1 MIFDAPNRNHLWGN
15 LIIEECVRCGVGLFC
30 IAPGSRSTPLT
41 TAVARHP
48 HARHLVHFDERG
60 TAFAALGYARAT
72 GRPAAWITTSGTALA
87 NGMPAVIEA
96 SVDQVPLLLLT
107 ADRPPELRQTGAN
120 QTIDQVKLYGDAVR
134 WFFDMPVPD
143 AAVDPAMVLTT
154 IDQAIYRTLRSPK
167 GPVHLNCMFREPLA
181 PLAIEE
187 AFTPKT
193 PTVKRWYQAEQP
205 YTRYAQPQVG
215 IEETELE
222 RLAERLQEAKRGLLV
237 VGKLTSMREAEAVR
251 HLGDAL
257 GWPWLPDIG
266 SYLRLGHDA
275 SDSQITYYDHVLG
288 RPGWEEHRP
297 DVVLHIGG
305 RATSKRL
312 LQYVQRAQPEAY
324 IVVRDGPTRFD
335 PTHQVTDTI
344 EAAIGPLAR
353 RLAENVQALARFAS
367 TEWLNM
373 WRSASH
379 QVNTHIED
387 VLAEEE
393 GLSEPAVAR
402 LISAHLP
409 KDTGLFLGSS
419 MPIRDMDMFAVATG
433 AAVPVAAN
441 RGASG
446 IDGTVATA
454 VGYAQGLERLVTM
467 LLGDLA
473 LLHDLNSL
481 AMLRDAPYPV
491 VIVVINNDGGGIFS
505 FLPIAEYPDVFESY
519 FGTPHGYTFAQ
530 AARMFEVAYSQPKTK
545 AAFREAYQQ
554 AMQSGASALIEVRTE
569 RTANKALHDRLLQC

>member
-1 MIFDAPNRNHLWGN
+1 MIFDAPNRNHLWAN

-72 GRPAAWITTSGTALA
+72 GKPAAWITTSGTALA

-107 ADRPPELRQTGAN
+107 ADRPPELRHTGAN

-143 AAVDPAMVLTT
+143 ATVDPAMVLTT
-154 IDQAIYRTLRSPK
+154 VDQAIYRTLRSPK
-167 GPVHLNCMFREPLA
+167 GPVHLNCMFRKPLA

-193 PTVKRWYQAEQP
+193 PAMKRWHTADRP
-205 YTRYAQPQVG
+205 YTHYTQPHVE

-251 HLGDAL
+251 HLAEVL

-266 SYLRLGHDA
+266 SHLRLGHGA
-275 SDSQITYYDHVLG
+275 SDSQIAYYDHVLG

-324 IVVRDGPTRFD
+324 IVVRDSPTRFD

-344 EAAIGPLAR
+344 EAAIGPFAR

-367 TEWLNM
+367 TEWLNT
-373 WRSASH
+373 WRSASY
-379 QVNTHIED
+379 QVNAHIED

-393 GLSEPAVAR
+393 GMNEPTVAR
-402 LISAHLP
+402 LISSHLP

-419 MPIRDMDMFAVATG
+419 MPIRDVDMFAVATG

-446 IDGTVATA
+446 IDGTVATT
-454 VGYAQGLERLVTM
+454 VGYAQGLERPVTV

-491 VIVVINNDGGGIFS
+491 VIVVINNNGGGIFS

-519 FGTPHGYTFAQ
+519 FGTPHGYTFVQ
-530 AARMFEVAYSQPKTK
+530 AARMFEIAYSQPKTK

-554 AMQSGASALIEVRTE
+554 AVQSGASALIEVRTE
-569 RTANKALHDRLLQC
+569 RTANKALHDRLLQR